1 VKTNIVIVSL
11 LIGAATV
18 PAAAQQTAAND
29 RVVKSL
35 PTRYVPPECG
45 IKPGHFKVSSGA
57 TYLKTGV
64 ETELPENRSRALSS
78 GKKVLLEAIEKNGQE
93 KNPGAWYY
101 LGRTYLQE
109 GDLAGADSSFTKA
122 ETLMPA
128 CKDDISKTRYTGW
141 VPLVNGGIDFVKKQN
156 NDSALALFRQAN
168 TIYRD
173 KPSAY
178 LNAGVIFA
186 NTGQTDSAIA
196 YWEKASE
203 IGERSNT
210 VEDRNVATRNLGAM
224 YQKAGR
230 HQDAVK
236 VLEKYLT
243 WVPQDAEVK
252 RALATSYRA
261 TGQNDKATALEK
273 EVGVA
278 AAPGAAAASAA
289 GASAS
294 AMNAAI
300 ALYNEKKYDQAAA
313 AFEQIVAKEPYNRD
327 ALYGLANS
335 YIGLKNGPKLAEAAG
350 RLVEIEPYNDEIVRM
365 LANGQRMAKKEA
377 QANKTATR
385 VLSMPVS
392 VTVSQFAP
400 TAEGATIS
408 GTATG
413 REAQTPQGK
422 PVTPAAMTLIFEF
435 LDGKGTV
442 VANQEVQIPAL
453 KPGASQ
459 PIQVSAKGAG
469 ITAWRYKK
477 V

>member
-1 VKTNIVIVSL
+1 MKTSIVMVSV
-11 LIGAATV
+11 LIGFGAV
-18 PAAAQQTAAND
+18 PAGAQQTAVND

-35 PTRYVPPECG
+35 PSRYVPPECG

-64 ETELPENRSRALSS
+64 ETEVPENKNRALSS

-93 KNPGAWYY
+93 KNPAAWYY

-109 GDLAGADSSFTKA
+109 GDLVGADSALTKA
-122 ETLMPA
+122 ETMMPA
-128 CKDDISKTRYTGW
+128 CKEDISKVRYTGW

-186 NTGQTDSAIA
+186 NAGQTDSAIA

-203 IGERSNT
+203 IAERANM

-236 VLEKYLT
+236 VLEKYLS
-243 WVPQDAEVK
+243 WAPQDAEVK

-261 TGQNDKATALEK
+261 TGQNDKAAALEK

-278 AAPGAAAASAA
+278 AAPGAGAAPAAAANV
-289 GASAS
+289 G

-350 RLVEIEPYNDEIVRM
+350 RLAEIEPYNDEIVRM

-400 TAEGATIS
+400 TAEGATIT

-413 REAQTPQGK
+413 REAQTAQGK
-422 PVTPAAMTLIFEF
+422 PVTPTAMTLIFEF
-435 LDGKGTV
+435 LDAKGTV

-453 KPGASQ
+453 KVGASQ
-459 PIQVSAKGAG
+459 PIQASAKGAG
-469 ITAWRYKK
+469 IVAWRYKK
-477 V
+477 A

>member
-1 VKTNIVIVSL
+1 MKTTIVMVSV
-11 LIGAATV
+11 LIGAGAV
-18 PAAAQQTAAND
+18 PAGAQQTAVND

-35 PTRYVPPECG
+35 PSRYVPPECG

-93 KNPGAWYY
+93 KNPAAWYY
-101 LGRTYLQE
+101 LGRTYLQQ
-109 GDLAGADSSFTKA
+109 GDLAGADSSLTKA

-128 CKDDISKTRYTGW
+128 CKEDISKTRYTGW

-203 IGERSNT
+203 IGERTNM

-236 VLEKYLT
+236 VLEKYLG

-261 TGQNDKATALEK
+261 TGQNDKAAALEK

-278 AAPGAAAASAA
+278 PGAGAPSPAAASA
-289 GASAS
+289 G

-300 ALYNEKKYDQAAA
+300 GFYNEKKYDQAAA

-350 RLVEIEPYNDEIVRM
+350 RLAEIEPYNDEIVRM

-400 TAEGATIS
+400 TAEGATIT

-413 REAQTPQGK
+413 REAQTASGK

-435 LDGKGTV
+435 LDVKGTV
-442 VANQEVQIPAL
+442 VASQEVQVPAL
-453 KPGASQ
+453 KVGASQ
-459 PIQVSAKGAG
+459 PIQASAKGAG
-469 ITAWRYKK
+469 IVAWRYKK

>member
-1 VKTNIVIVSL
+1 VKTTIVMVSV
-11 LIGAATV
+11 LIGAGAV
-18 PAAAQQTAAND
+18 PAGAQQTAVND
-29 RVVKSL
+29 RVVKGL
-35 PTRYVPPECG
+35 PSRYVPPECG

-64 ETELPENRSRALSS
+64 ETEVPENKSRALSS

-93 KNPGAWYY
+93 KNPAAWYY

-109 GDLAGADSSFTKA
+109 GDLVGADSALTKA

-186 NTGQTDSAIA
+186 NAGQTDSAIA

-203 IGERSNT
+203 IGERTNM

-230 HQDAVK
+230 HQDAIK
-236 VLEKYLT
+236 VLEKYLS

-261 TGQNDKATALEK
+261 AGQNDKAAALEK

-278 AAPGAAAASAA
+278 AAPGAGAAPAAAASV
-289 GASAS
+289 G

-350 RLVEIEPYNDEIVRM
+350 RLAEIEPYNDEIVRM

-400 TAEGATIS
+400 TAEGATIT

-413 REAQTPQGK
+413 REAQTAQGK

-435 LDGKGTV
+435 LDAKGTV
-442 VANQEVQIPAL
+442 VASQEVQIPAL
-453 KPGASQ
+453 KVGASQ
-459 PIQVSAKGAG
+459 PIQASAKGAG
-469 ITAWRYKK
+469 IMAWRYKK

>member
-1 VKTNIVIVSL
+1 VKNNIVMMSV
-11 LIGAATV
+11 LIAAGAV
-18 PAAAQQTAAND
+18 PAVAQQTTVND

-35 PTRYVPPECG
+35 PSRYVPPECG
-45 IKPGHFKVSSGA
+45 IKPGHYKVSSGA

-64 ETELPENRSRALSS
+64 ETEIPENRNRALSS
-78 GKKVLLEAIEKNGQE
+78 GKKVLLEAIEKNGQD
-93 KNPGAWYY
+93 KNPAAWYY

-109 GDLAGADSSFTKA
+109 GDLAAADSSLSKA

-128 CKDDISKTRYTGW
+128 CKEDISKTRYTGW

-186 NTGQTDSAIA
+186 NAGQTDSAIA

-203 IGERSNT
+203 IGERTNT

-230 HQDAVK
+230 HQDAIK
-236 VLEKYLT
+236 ALEKYLG

-261 TGQNDKATALEK
+261 TGQNDKAAALEK

-278 AAPGAAAASAA
+278 AAPGAGAAPPAAASA
-289 GASAS
+289 GA
-294 AMNAAI
+294 MTAAI
-300 ALYNEKKYDQAAA
+300 GLYNEKKYDQAAA

-350 RLVEIEPYNDEIVRM
+350 RLAEIEPYNDEIIRM

-392 VTVSQFAP
+392 VTVTQFAP
-400 TAEGATIS
+400 TGEGAAIT

-413 REAQTPQGK
+413 REAQTAQGK
-422 PVTPAAMTLIFEF
+422 PVVPAAMTLIFEF

-469 ITAWRYKK
+469 IVAWRYKK

>member
-1 VKTNIVIVSL
+1 VKTSIVMVSV
-11 LIGAATV
+11 LIGAGAV
-18 PAAAQQTAAND
+18 PAGAQQTAVND

-35 PTRYVPPECG
+35 PSRYVPPECG

-64 ETELPENRSRALSS
+64 ETEVPENKARALSS

-93 KNPGAWYY
+93 KNPAAWYY

-109 GDLAGADSSFTKA
+109 GDLVGADSALTKA
-122 ETLMPA
+122 ETMMPA
-128 CKDDISKTRYTGW
+128 CKEDISKVRYTGW

-186 NTGQTDSAIA
+186 NAGQTDSAIA

-203 IGERSNT
+203 IAERANI

-236 VLEKYLT
+236 VLEKYLS
-243 WVPQDAEVK
+243 WAPQDAEVK

-261 TGQNDKATALEK
+261 TGQNDKAAALEK

-278 AAPGAAAASAA
+278 AAPGAGAAPAAAASV
-289 GASAS
+289 G

-300 ALYNEKKYDQAAA
+300 KLYNEKKYDEAAA

-350 RLVEIEPYNDEIVRM
+350 RLAEIEPYNDEIVRM

-400 TAEGATIS
+400 TAEGATIT

-413 REAQTPQGK
+413 REAQTAQGK
-422 PVTPAAMTLIFEF
+422 PVTPTAMTLIFEF
-435 LDGKGTV
+435 LDAKGTV

-453 KPGASQ
+453 KVGASQ
-459 PIQVSAKGAG
+459 PIQASAKAAG
-469 ITAWRYKK
+469 IVAWRYKK